1 MRLHRFVLPLAAF
14 FAAGTLFAHE
24 TFLAPSLT
32 LVPLGGTVRL
42 DLSSTAVFP
51 IMETAIV
58 PARVAKAE
66 VRLADGSSTLV
77 PVAGTKSLR
86 FTYTA
91 PKGKSGVATAAVSL
105 KPKTLTMDPKLIGE
119 YAEEIGQPELLTKW
133 NARAEPKQW
142 REEYAKHAKAFFRVG
157 NADDESWKIPV
168 GQVLEMVPLSD
179 PTRLAQGEEFVV
191 QLLQSGQPFAN
202 FPIVAIFDKKTK
214 SVFVTTDGEGKA
226 SFKLEK
232 AGRWLMTA
240 TQVRETTKA
249 GLEFESDFATMLVM
263 VRPAK

>member
-1 MRLHRFVLPLAAF
+1 MRLHRLVLPLAVSLVAVS
-14 FAAGTLFAHE
+14 LFAHE
-24 TFLAPSLT
+24 TFLAPNLT
-32 LVPLGGTVRL
+32 VVPIGGTVRL

-66 VRLADGSSTLV
+66 VRLADGSTKLI
-77 PVAGTKSLR
+77 PAPGTKSLR
-86 FTYTA
+86 FSYTA
-91 PKGKSGVATAAVSL
+91 PKGKSGVATAMVSL
-105 KPKTLTMDPKLIGE
+105 KPKTLTLDPKLIGE

-133 NARAEPKQW
+133 NARPEPKQW
-142 REEYAKHAKAFFRVG
+142 REEYTKHAKAFFRVG
-157 NADDESWKIPV
+157 KADDESWTIPV
-168 GQVLEMVPLSD
+168 GQVLEMVPLND

-191 QLLQSGQPFAN
+191 QLLQSGRPFAN
-202 FPIVAIFDKKTK
+202 FPIVAIFNTKTK
-214 SVFVTTDGEGKA
+214 PVFVTTDAEGKA

-249 GLEFESDFATMLVM
+249 GLEFESDFATMLVL